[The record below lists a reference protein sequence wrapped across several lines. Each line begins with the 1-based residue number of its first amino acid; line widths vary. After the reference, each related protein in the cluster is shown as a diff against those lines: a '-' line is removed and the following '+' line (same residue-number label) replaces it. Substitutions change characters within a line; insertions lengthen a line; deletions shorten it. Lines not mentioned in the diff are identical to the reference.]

1 MNYEDNQFK
10 AAYNLYMK
18 LTNDALKSGLGIH
31 MIAAVMTTIGLS
43 LYRSSLSE
51 EDYDDMIEAI
61 LELKDQVTIFEEDK
75 ETMH

>member
-1 MNYEDNQFK
+1 MNYEDEQFK

-18 LTNDALKSGLGIH
+18 LTNDALKSGLSIH

-51 EDYDDMIEAI
+51 EDYNDMIEAM
-61 LELKDQVTIFEEDK
+61 LELKDQVTIFEENK